1 MAAKKS
7 ERLFWVGK
15 GQVLIA
21 GKKYRTSEEIPVALV
36 DPDRL
41 AVWKSDGLI
50 ADAPHGYAPKD
61 ASVAMVD
68 GLNAQIVEL
77 GQQLKTAES
86 KILTQDDIKKMES
99 ELTAANLKVVEL
111 TGQVSDLTAQIEALT
126 DPTKTGKPDGTSS
139 LTGGGAGPGAKG
151 AGK

>member
-1 MAAKKS
+1 MAGKKS
-7 ERLFWVGK
+7 ERMFWVGK

-21 GKKYRTSEEIPVALV
+21 GKKYRAGDEIPVALV
-36 DPDRL
+36 DPGRL
-41 AVWKSDGLI
+41 TAWKDDGLI

-68 GLNAQIVEL
+68 GLNDQIRDL
-77 GQQLKTAES
+77 GQQLKTAEA
-86 KILTQDDIKKMES
+86 KIKTQDDIKKMES

-111 TGQVSDLTAQIEALT
+111 TGQVSDLNTQIEALT
-126 DPTKTGKPDGTSS
+126 DPTKTGKLDDTPS
-139 LTGGGAGPGAKG
+139 LTGAGPGAKG